1 MEWTQIYYFFD
12 GNFSNAHKIYSFPK
26 SVSYKKEVCLY
37 LASELKNGFS
47 CSNPFISGITY

>member
-37 LASELKNGFS
+37 LASEFKNEFS
-47 CSNPFISGITY
+47 CSNPFVSGITY